1 MRLLIF
7 LVFLLMIS
15 IKGIAQQAGL
25 DGPRLLYKKQH
36 SKSFFVT
43 SRGWGINYRTG
54 KHITGK
60 SDGVFEFDFT
70 TFRHPKEIRTRSE
83 GGNNRSYVLGK
94 MNNLVAIRAGYG
106 IQRSLYGKELA
117 HAVEVK
123 WNLYAGVSLGL
134 AKPVFLEIRKSALI
148 QGESFNIDERYNPD
162 IHRPSNIAGRSPWYR
177 GLNEIRPHPGGYLKS
192 SFSFDFADED
202 DRMKFLETGMVL
214 DFFLPPIQMM
224 AENPANAIFLSF
236 FLAYNFGSK
245 QLN

>member
-148 QGESFNIDERYNPD
+148 QGESF
-162 IHRPSNIAGRSPWYR
+162 
-177 GLNEIRPHPGGYLKS
+177 LNHLFLLILP
-192 SFSFDFADED
+192 
-202 DRMKFLETGMVL
+202 MKMTV
-214 DFFLPPIQMM
+214 
-224 AENPANAIFLSF
+224 
-236 FLAYNFGSK
+236 
-245 QLN
+245 